1 MKSIACISSS
11 VRAACQHTSACL
23 PLNRAF
29 IVCSPVGRCSN
40 VDFACRRQEPCV
52 TGVRNFHG
60 THVNTA
66 VVQQVSAEPLLSHV
80 PMPGK
85 REDDL
90 TVYQLARRVP
100 PTAALIPAPSAALRP
115 APHLSQYSPYTKPQ
129 GEAAALVN
137 MQSLFE
143 GEVIPEL
150 CSRLADLPSS
160 DRAEGLATLLGA
172 CVEFGLDAH
181 SPLVRRLTDEC
192 LQLLSKRDI
201 EVRQLCHL
209 GEVARTLEGGRSGL
223 VTEVLDAVGVVVED
237 DVISP
242 SEAVRLYSLLALC
255 HDPASQQQQTRTLY
269 TLHRHTKRLVHQLT
283 AGQVSEILRLLV
295 KLQQRR
301 VGRAASLKSF
311 SSFCGE

>member
-1 MKSIACISSS
+1 M
-11 VRAACQHTSACL
+11 
-23 PLNRAF
+23 
-29 IVCSPVGRCSN
+29 
-40 VDFACRRQEPCV
+40 DFACRGQEPCV

-66 VVQQVSAEPLLSHV
+66 VVQQVSAEPPLSHV

-90 TVYQLARRVP
+90 TMYQLTRRVP
-100 PTAALIPAPSAALRP
+100 TRAALRPAPSAALRP
-115 APHLSQYSPYTKPQ
+115 APYLSQYTPYTKPQ
-129 GEAAALVN
+129 SEAAALVN

-172 CVEFGLDAH
+172 CVEFGLEAH

-201 EVRQLCHL
+201 EVGQLCHL
-209 GEVARTLEGGRSGL
+209 GEVACTLEGGQSGL
-223 VTEVLDAVGVVVED
+223 VKEVLDAVGVAVED
-237 DVISP
+237 DVVSP

-255 HDPASQQQQTRTLY
+255 HDPASQQQTHTLY
-269 TLHRHTKRLVHQLT
+269 TLHRHTKRLARQLT
-283 AGQVSEILRLLV
+283 AGQVSEILQLLV

-301 VGRAASLKSF
+301 VGREAAWKSF
-311 SSFCGE
+311 SLFCGGE